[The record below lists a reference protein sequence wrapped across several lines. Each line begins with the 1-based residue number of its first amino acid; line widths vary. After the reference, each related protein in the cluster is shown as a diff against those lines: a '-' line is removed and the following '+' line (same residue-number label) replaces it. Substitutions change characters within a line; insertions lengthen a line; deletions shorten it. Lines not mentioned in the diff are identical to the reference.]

1 MILNAIIQKS
11 KLKYFPNNRNQKQI
25 RLLKSNTSDLN
36 INSKNEKINKSVIN
50 TLSSKKLKKK
60 SLLLKSKINFL
71 IRQNSVKTTR
81 EMQNKFYL
89 RNREA
94 LKNMGKSNELFSG
107 IIKAPEKIVK
117 KIILDYKNIQSYDKD
132 VLSNNLINYKRN
144 VEYLENQEIV
154 KENQRLKEGR
164 KFNKLKNTENPKLLI
179 TSYNRKNTDSYGSS
193 LFSSPKFKPILKK
206 PSLNYERGREK
217 EIKLEEKVTDV
228 LMQKKY
234 LYYKRLKENAK
245 KFCER
250 IRNLDLDCKL
260 YEKITNSNSKKNLQQ
275 QNYFNMGNLDRIVK
289 LECIK
294 DGSYSTEDYEGS
306 SIFLKKCFNEYN
318 LYCDKA
324 ISGYFPSFVKKEAF
338 LNRTMIKYANLQ
350 GKFFGLPV

>member
-132 VLSNNLINYKRN
+132 VLTNNLINYKRN

-234 LYYKRLKENAK
+234 LYYKKLKENAK

>member
-1 MILNAIIQKS
+1 
-11 KLKYFPNNRNQKQI
+11 
-25 RLLKSNTSDLN
+25 
-36 INSKNEKINKSVIN
+36 
-50 TLSSKKLKKK
+50 
-60 SLLLKSKINFL
+60 
-71 IRQNSVKTTR
+71 
-81 EMQNKFYL
+81 
-89 RNREA
+89 
-94 LKNMGKSNELFSG
+94 MGKSNELFSG

-132 VLSNNLINYKRN
+132 VLTNNLINYKRN

-217 EIKLEEKVTDV
+217 EIKLEEKVNDV

-234 LYYKRLKENAK
+234 FYYKRLKENAK

>member
-25 RLLKSNTSDLN
+25 SLLKSNTSDLN

-132 VLSNNLINYKRN
+132 VLTNNLINYKRN

-179 TSYNRKNTDSYGSS
+179 TSYNRKNTDSFGSS

>member
-132 VLSNNLINYKRN
+132 VLTNNLINYKRN

>member
-117 KIILDYKNIQSYDKD
+117 KIILDYKNIQRYDKN
-132 VLSNNLINYKRN
+132 VLTNNLINYKRN

>member
-117 KIILDYKNIQSYDKD
+117 KIILDYKNIQSYDKN
-132 VLSNNLINYKRN
+132 VLTNNLINYKRN

-179 TSYNRKNTDSYGSS
+179 TSYNRKNTDSFGSS

>member
-132 VLSNNLINYKRN
+132 VLTNNLINYKRN

-179 TSYNRKNTDSYGSS
+179 TSYNRKNTDSFGSS

-206 PSLNYERGREK
+206 SSLNYERGREK

>member
-132 VLSNNLINYKRN
+132 VLTNNLINYKRN

-179 TSYNRKNTDSYGSS
+179 TSYNRKNTDSFGSS

-217 EIKLEEKVTDV
+217 EIKLEEKVADV

>member
-1 MILNAIIQKS
+1 LVGKYKKIDDKNIDVRIKKTDIQK
-11 KLKYFPNNRNQKQI
+11 LKQI
-25 RLLKSNTSDLN
+25 NYSVEDAIKYANGGNKLIPNELRENQNVKKALNDL
-36 INSKNEKINKSVIN
+36 IKTVIN
-50 TLSSKKLKKK
+50 ET
-60 SLLLKSKINFL
+60 
-71 IRQNSVKTTR
+71 
-81 EMQNKFYL
+81 
-89 RNREA
+89 
-94 LKNMGKSNELFSG
+94 
-107 IIKAPEKIVK
+107 
-117 KIILDYKNIQSYDKD
+117 
-132 VLSNNLINYKRN
+132 
-144 VEYLENQEIV
+144 
-154 KENQRLKEGR
+154 
-164 KFNKLKNTENPKLLI
+164 
-179 TSYNRKNTDSYGSS
+179 TSYNRKNTDSFGSS

-217 EIKLEEKVTDV
+217 EIKLEEKVNDV

-275 QNYFNMGNLDRIVK
+275 QNYFNVGNLDRIVK

>member
-1 MILNAIIQKS
+1 MILNALLQKS
-11 KLKYFPNNRNQKQI
+11 KCKNFPNKRNQKNI
-25 RLLKSNTSDLN
+25 RLLKSNISDLN
-36 INSKNEKINKSVIN
+36 INSKNEKLNHSVIN
-50 TLSSKKLKKK
+50 SLSTKKFRKR
-60 SLLLKSKINFL
+60 SLLLKSKLSFL
-71 IRQNSVKTTR
+71 IRQNSVQTTR
-81 EMQNKFYL
+81 EMESKFYL

-94 LKNMGKSNELFSG
+94 FKNMGKSSNLFSG

-117 KIILDYKNIQSYDKD
+117 KIILDYKNIQKYDKN

-144 VEYLENQEIV
+144 VEYLENQEKV
-154 KENQRLKEGR
+154 KETQRLKEDR
-164 KFNKLKNTENPKLLI
+164 KFNKLKNSEKPKLLI
-179 TSYNRKNTDSYGSS
+179 TAYNRKRTDSLGSS

-217 EIKLEEKVTDV
+217 EIKLEEKVNDV

-234 LYYKRLKENAK
+234 FYYKRLKENAK

-275 QNYFNMGNLDRIVK
+275 QNYFNVGNLDRIVK

-306 SIFLKKCFNEYN
+306 GIFLKKCFNEYN

-324 ISGYFPSFVKKEAF
+324 ISGYFPSFVKKEGF
-338 LNRTMIKYANLQ
+338 LNKTMIKYANLQ

>member
-132 VLSNNLINYKRN
+132 VLTNNLINYKRN

-350 GKFFGLPV
+350 GKFFGMPV

>member
-117 KIILDYKNIQSYDKD
+117 KIILDYKNIQSYDKN
-132 VLSNNLINYKRN
+132 VLTNNLINYKRN

>member
-81 EMQNKFYL
+81 DMQNKFYL

-117 KIILDYKNIQSYDKD
+117 KIILDYKNIQRYDKN
-132 VLSNNLINYKRN
+132 VLTNNLINYKRN